1 MIIVRRKSLSW
12 LILHIIIAAATSP
25 SRFAARALLTAPALT
40 RTANHLRTSK
50 VAMSS
55 SNEANVQQTQ
65 ERIEWKV
72 RPATL
77 KDQEAV
83 NKLLLD
89 SYESLLAADYE
100 PDFLAIALPLI
111 TKGSE
116 ELLTCGTW
124 YVVENPV
131 DGSLTGC
138 GGWTFRQPAQ
148 TSGGKAVPHLRH
160 FGTRSDMARKGV
172 GKAIWQRSWE
182 DITNMSEDGSNTTL
196 EVFSTLTAEPF
207 YASCGF
213 EKVKELTLP
222 LSDKCNFPCI
232 LMRREPK

>member
-1 MIIVRRKSLSW
+1 MIVIRRKYISW
-12 LILHIIIAAATSP
+12 LILHIIVAATTKP
-25 SRFAARALLTAPALT
+25 SRFAARALITTPIFT
-40 RTANHLRTSK
+40 RTANSLGNSK
-50 VAMSS
+50 VTMSS
-55 SNEANVQQTQ
+55 SNEAKVQRPQK
-65 ERIEWKV
+65 RIEWKV

-77 KDQEAV
+77 EDQEAV
-83 NKLLLD
+83 DKLLMD
-89 SYESLLAADYE
+89 SYKNLLAADYDPE
-100 PDFLAIALPLI
+100 FLTIALPLI

-124 YVVENPV
+124 YVTEDPD
-131 DGSLTGC
+131 DGTLTGC

-160 FGTRSDMARKGV
+160 FGTRSDMVRKGV

-182 DITNMSEDGSNTTL
+182 DITNMSDDGSNTTL

-222 LSDKCNFPCI
+222 LSDECNFPCT

>member
-1 MIIVRRKSLSW
+1 MIVFRKKNISW
-12 LILHIIIAAATSP
+12 LIFHTVIAAATYP
-25 SRFAARALLTAPALT
+25 ARFAARSLLLRPST
-40 RTANHLRTSK
+40 RQTLLNRKNTS
-50 VAMSS
+50 MSS
-55 SNEANVQQTQ
+55 SKEADTYNDLQ
-65 ERIEWKV
+65 ERIDWKV

-77 KDQEAV
+77 KDKEAV
-83 NKLLLD
+83 DKLLLD
-89 SYESLLAADYE
+89 SYKNLLANDYE
-100 PDFLAIALPLI
+100 AEFLTVALPLI

-124 YVVENPV
+124 YVTEDPK

-138 GGWTFRQPAQ
+138 GGWTFRQPAK

-160 FGTRSDMARKGV
+160 FGTRSDMARKGI

-182 DITNMSEDGSNTTL
+182 DITGMSEDGSKTTL

-213 EKVKELTLP
+213 EKVKELNLP
-222 LSDKCNFPCI
+222 LSDECNFPCI